1 MENAVDALKLGA
13 FVIIFVIA
21 LSVSITAFSEAR
33 IAASTLLEYKDREAS
48 LGQNDYW
55 YSNES
60 SKKRIVGLETIIPAI
75 YRAYSDESLK
85 IVFLDND
92 KGTKKVLYKIKNN
105 DGTLKDINTLG
116 YIYDSKLFGLTP
128 KTKIDFIN
136 KILYNKDSSYTNDL
150 KKIKGIDYT
159 ESLYEYIKE
168 NSFLEFSGIYISGE
182 ENGITEKPISNKESI
197 GVITY
202 QRII

>member
-33 IAASTLLEYKDREAS
+33 IASSTLLEYKDREAS

-60 SKKRIVGLETIIPAI
+60 SKKRIVGLETIIPTI

-85 IVFLDND
+85 IVFL
-92 KGTKKVLYKIKNN
+92 
-105 DGTLKDINTLG
+105 
-116 YIYDSKLFGLTP
+116 
-128 KTKIDFIN
+128 
-136 KILYNKDSSYTNDL
+136 
-150 KKIKGIDYT
+150 
-159 ESLYEYIKE
+159 ESL
-168 NSFLEFSGIYISGE
+168 
-182 ENGITEKPISNKESI
+182 SI
-197 GVITY
+197 PLPP
-202 QRII
+202 QQ